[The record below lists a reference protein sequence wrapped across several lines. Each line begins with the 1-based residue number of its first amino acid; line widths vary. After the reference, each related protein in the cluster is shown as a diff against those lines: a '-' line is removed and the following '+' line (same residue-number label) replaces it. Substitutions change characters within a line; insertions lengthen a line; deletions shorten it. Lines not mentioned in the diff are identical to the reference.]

1 MFQLRKRI
9 GVAVILAVT
18 SPAFGTLKVNA
29 QSPGFV
35 LPPHQRG
42 LTLGQA
48 TFNIARI
55 GQALSFIP
63 PYTLGFNPYPRVVVN
78 SGGGNPY
85 ASLTSTPYATTA
97 GYDSSYYNPYSSSYY
112 DPFNGYLRGGA
123 DVINAQGRFMA
134 NQQQAYLS
142 REQVRSERTAN
153 RRRIFDQYLYER
165 EKTPT
170 PEEERQRRQWEQLT
184 RSRNNPPLTE
194 IWSGK
199 ALNDILADLR
209 RFPAKAPTDGQ
220 LVNLQQLPLDED
232 GLKHINVTQGGGNIA
247 LLKNEGR
254 LNWSGALGG
263 AEYKQQRERIN
274 SLAQAAVRQAEF
286 NGRVDLGTITQL
298 SNDVDSLQRQLRKS
312 SGDLPFAL
320 YTEAKTFLSNL
331 DDAISALRQPDVGDH
346 FTGKFALKVK
356 TVPELVA
363 LMTQQ
368 GLQFAPAVPG
378 DQPAYVALHQALA
391 NYDAAVQA
399 QTTSR

>member
-63 PYTLGFNPYPRVVVN
+63 PYTLGFNPYPRTVVN

-85 ASLTSTPYATTA
+85 ASLTSSPYATSA
-97 GYDSSYYNPYSSSYY
+97 GYDNSYYNPYSSSYY

-134 NQQQAYLS
+134 NQQQAYLT
-142 REQVRSERTAN
+142 REQVRSERIAN
-153 RRRIFDQYLYER
+153 RRKIFDQYLYGR

-170 PEEERQRRQWEQLT
+170 PEEERQRRQLEQLN

-199 ALNDILADLR
+199 ALNDILTDLSLAEER
-209 RFPAKAPTDGQ
+209 RPPQ
-220 LVNLQQLPLDED
+220 LVRCSGQRR
-232 GLKHINVTQGGGNIA
+232 IQG
-247 LLKNEGR
+247 
-254 LNWSGALGG
+254 
-263 AEYKQQRERIN
+263 
-274 SLAQAAVRQAEF
+274 AART
-286 NGRVDLGTITQL
+286 D
-298 SNDVDSLQRQLRKS
+298 
-312 SGDLPFAL
+312 
-320 YTEAKTFLSNL
+320 
-331 DDAISALRQPDVGDH
+331 
-346 FTGKFALKVK
+346 
-356 TVPELVA
+356 
-363 LMTQQ
+363 
-368 GLQFAPAVPG
+368 
-378 DQPAYVALHQALA
+378 
-391 NYDAAVQA
+391 
-399 QTTSR
+399 